1 MVSCFVE
8 STFFLIQISF
18 LVVQYVFNLTDVIS
32 LSLNDLVAN
41 FYTEIWSYF
50 HVVHFEA
57 IAFKL
62 MLFLKKNFLLG
73 VTLLMSWSE
82 KYFSGFFFSN
92 LNNGYLWP
100 PPRVWKRCMYRYN
113 RPPTFPFPFIHYC
126 PSMSFWNKCLSMLF
140 SLFDLNLMNNFSLW
154 KIGHLTLW
162 KDDSTGAEMIFE
174 SLVKIKMMP
183 EYLKIVIIKSL
194 VKKK

>member
-113 RPPTFPFPFIHYC
+113 RPPPPLSIPICPLLPFNVILEQMPFYAIQ
-126 PSMSFWNKCLSMLF
+126 P
-140 SLFDLNLMNNFSLW
+140 LW
-154 KIGHLTLW
+154 PKSDEQFFFMENRTLDPMERW
-162 KDDSTGAEMIFE
+162 QCRSRDDIWISCEN
-174 SLVKIKMMP
+174 
-183 EYLKIVIIKSL
+183 
-194 VKKK
+194 